1 MHGPLR
7 TFAPEKYTTLNNC
20 YHLNKCG
27 EIPQGTQVTEKQ
39 LKSGEVTKL
48 LQNNRTDV
56 CHWAQVLGEMPNL
69 YHAPDKS
76 RTNYVYYD
84 AANSRWTCEDFRLT
98 DGTPLPI
105 GLDFLAV
112 KATYER
118 PFSSKNNATVCL
130 PYELPRN
137 GSFTAYNLSAGSN
150 TSISFKETKDKLE
163 AYRPYYI
170 TAGGTPQLDGY
181 NLQVKAYKD
190 NGLKQPAGAFR
201 FVGTVDGVDNA
212 TAAAANAYILQ
223 PDGKFHKVTTEY
235 PEATVPAYRA
245 YITCPKT
252 LGAKQLSVV
261 LDGETTGIGDVTNEA
276 TDGKNGPVYDLQGRR
291 VADRLDDA
299 RHQLPAGV
307 YIVGGRKVIVK

>member
-1 MHGPLR
+1 MYGPLR

-27 EIPQGTQVTEKQ
+27 ETPQGTQVTEKQ
-39 LKSGEVTKL
+39 LKSGEITKL

-84 AANSRWTCEDFRLT
+84 EANSRWACEDFRLT

-118 PFSSKNNATVCL
+118 TLSSKNNATVCL

-181 NLQVKAYKD
+181 NLQVKAYNAD
-190 NGLKQPAGAFR
+190 GLKQPAGAFR

-212 TAAAANAYILQ
+212 KAAAANAYILQ
-223 PDGKFHKVTTEY
+223 DDGLFHKVTTEH
-235 PEATVPAYRA
+235 PGATVPCYRA
-245 YITCPKT
+245 YVVCPKASAAKT
-252 LGAKQLSVV
+252 LSII

-276 TDGKNGPVYDLQGRR
+276 NDGKNGPVYDLQGRR

-307 YIVGGRKVIVK
+307 